1 MGRRESS
8 TGRRESSMG
17 RRESSMGRRESSM
30 GRKDTPTGRRETLR
44 RGSVISYDENS
55 EISYDDEDIAS
66 DAEREDYNR

>member
-1 MGRRESS
+1 
-8 TGRRESSMG
+8 
-17 RRESSMGRRESSM
+17 MGRRESSM